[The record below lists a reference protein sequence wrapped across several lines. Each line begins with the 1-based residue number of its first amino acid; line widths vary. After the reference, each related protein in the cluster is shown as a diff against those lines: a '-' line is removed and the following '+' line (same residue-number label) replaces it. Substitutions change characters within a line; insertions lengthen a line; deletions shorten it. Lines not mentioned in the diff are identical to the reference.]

1 MSFPLS
7 EQTKL
12 ETMEPL
18 IWDLEAFGLGNEHS
32 GEIRQMN
39 HPEGV
44 AVDQAV
50 SLCMVLWTQIL
61 F

>member
-1 MSFPLS
+1 
-7 EQTKL
+7 
-12 ETMEPL
+12 MEPL
-18 IWDLEAFGLGNEHS
+18 IWDLDASGLGNEHA

-39 HPEGV
+39 HPEGI
-44 AVDQAV
+44 AIDQAV